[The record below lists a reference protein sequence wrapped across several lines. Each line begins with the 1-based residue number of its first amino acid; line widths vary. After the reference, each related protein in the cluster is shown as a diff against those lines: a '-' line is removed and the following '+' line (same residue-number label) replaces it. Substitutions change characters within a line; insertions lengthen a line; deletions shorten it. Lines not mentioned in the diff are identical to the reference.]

1 MIANLPNYSSSFSSS
16 FPLFSIYEKTWA
28 IAFDFSTISIDVYLL
43 NCEIVK
49 EIINV
54 CLILEQGRS
63 VQFMHDPLNRLCL
76 LGRDREMIRP
86 KARNMFDKEK
96 IEINCIT

>member
-1 MIANLPNYSSSFSSS
+1 MGDRVRFFYYFDRCMI
-16 FPLFSIYEKTWA
+16 
-28 IAFDFSTISIDVYLL
+28 YLL

-76 LGRDREMIRP
+76 LRRDREMIRP
-86 KARNMFDKEK
+86 KARNMFDKGK
-96 IEINCIT
+96 VKINCIT

>member
-1 MIANLPNYSSSFSSS
+1 
-16 FPLFSIYEKTWA
+16 
-28 IAFDFSTISIDVYLL
+28 
-43 NCEIVK
+43 
-49 EIINV
+49 
-54 CLILEQGRS
+54 
-63 VQFMHDPLNRLCL
+63 MHDPLNRLCL